1 MNALL
6 TNNLKSSEIIKKN
19 LFAKS
24 MDFRNLMKYR
34 IRNILL
40 VSSLYDFFIF
50 EEDGRIYE
58 LLRKEYHGLNLS
70 HTPEL
75 IHCPNGNE
83 AIKKI
88 NTENRFDLIIV
99 TQHVEDMSAVR
110 FAKKAKKA
118 GINIPI
124 IYLGYDNRD
133 MLELRESPDAKYFE
147 RLFVWQGDYKIIL
160 GIIKYIEDKLNVE
173 NDTKSIGVQ
182 VIILVED
189 NIRFYSSYLPLIYT
203 EVLTQSQDLISEG
216 INLTHKFLR
225 MRARPKILLCSNYEE
240 AWVYFKKYEKYI
252 LGIISDIDF
261 ERQGKRDTKAGLKFT
276 KRIKN
281 KYPDIPILLQSDNE
295 KNRQRAYE
303 LEAGFLLKKSD
314 VLLQELHRFMR
325 RNFGFGPFIFRSK
338 LGDEV
343 GRAANLSELQSVL
356 KWVPIESVV
365 YHSLRNHFSNW
376 LKARTEFWLANKLRP
391 RKVEEYA
398 TYEDLRNDLIQSI
411 KSYRLWRKRGV
422 IVDYHKQY
430 FERGSDIARIGNG
443 SIGGKARGLSFVNYL
458 LSNFEVNDV
467 FPSVDIR
474 IPPTVIIGS
483 NVFDD
488 FLEANNLLAFAM
500 HSKNN
505 ETLRQKFIEAQNF
518 PVDVSTNIQ
527 SFLELVGEPLA
538 VRSSSLLEDSQGQ
551 PFAGVYETIML
562 PNNHPDI
569 MFRLQQLLTAI
580 KLIYASIFY
589 NKSKDYI
596 KVTSYRLEEEKMA
609 VIIQKIVGTE
619 HNGRYYPELSGVG
632 KSINFYPTGKLKS
645 QDGIVSIA
653 LGLGKAVVAGE
664 NVIKFCPKY
673 PKTPINAS
681 TTDEILRYSQRQFY
695 AVNLNS
701 TSDLLNYSEDNFI
714 NTYSL
719 EAAEKDGTLFYA
731 GSTYSLQ
738 NHTVYDGI
746 GRDGVR
752 LVTFAPILKH
762 SLFPLSDIL
771 DYLLKL
777 GKWGMGSEIE
787 IEFALNLSKGNNAAG
802 FKEKP
807 ELNILQMR
815 PLVVNDELEALDLK
829 NNNDNDLICR
839 SSKALGNGVVDNIRD
854 IVFVDIDRFSRAK
867 SREAAIEIAKLNA
880 KFFKEKRKYLLV
892 GVGRWGST
900 DPWLGIP
907 VTWEQISNAGC
918 IVESNFRDFN
928 VTPSQGSHFFQNLT
942 SFRVGYITIDA
953 KRTNDFIDWAWL
965 RNQKIKAQL
974 KYVTHIRLEAPIIVK
989 INGQENKGIVIKPFV
1004 QPK

>member
-1 MNALL
+1 MNIPKKESFKNSA
-6 TNNLKSSEIIKKN
+6 IIKKN

-24 MDFRNLMKYR
+24 MDFRSLMQFR

-58 LLRKEYHGLNLS
+58 MLRKEYHGLNLTHS
-70 HTPEL
+70 PEL

-88 NTENRFDLIIV
+88 NTENRYDLIIV
-99 TQHVEDMSAVR
+99 TQHIEDMSAVR
-110 FAKKAKKA
+110 FAQKAKKA
-118 GINIPI
+118 GIEIPI

-133 MLELRESPDAKYFE
+133 MLELWESPDAKLFE

-160 GIIKYIEDKLNVE
+160 GIIKYIEDKFNVE
-173 NDTKSIGVQ
+173 KDTKNIGVQ

-240 AWVYFKKYEKYI
+240 AWYYFKKYEKYI

-261 ERQGKRDTKAGLKFT
+261 KRQGKRDTKAGLKLAR
-276 KRIKN
+276 RIKN
-281 KYPDIPILLQSDNE
+281 KYPDIPVLLQSNNE
-295 KNRQRAYE
+295 KNRQKAYD

-314 VLLQELHRFMR
+314 VLLQELHRFMMH
-325 RNFGFGPFIFRSK
+325 NFGFGPFIFRSK
-338 LGDEV
+338 QGDEV

-356 KWVPIESVV
+356 EWIPIESVI

-398 TYEDLRNDLIQSI
+398 TYEDLRKDLINSI

-422 IVDYHKQY
+422 IVDYNKKY

-458 LSNFEVNDV
+458 LSNFEINEV

-474 IPPTVIIGS
+474 IPPTVIIGT

-488 FLEANNLLAFAM
+488 FLEANNLLEFAL

-505 ETLRQKFIEAQNF
+505 EMLRKRFIEAQNF
-518 PVDVSTNIQ
+518 PADITVNIQ
-527 SFLELVGEPLA
+527 SFLDLVSEPLA

-645 QDGIVSIA
+645 SDGIVSIA
-653 LGLGKAVVAGE
+653 LGLGKMVVDGK
-664 NVIKFCPKY
+664 NVVKFCPKY
-673 PKTPINAS
+673 PQTPINTS
-681 TTDEILRYSQRQFY
+681 TTDEILRYSQREFY
-695 AVNLNS
+695 AVNLDSNFS
-701 TSDLLNYSEDNFI
+701 LLNYSEDNFI
-714 NTYSL
+714 NSYSL
-719 EAAEKDGTLFYA
+719 EDAEKDGTLFYA

-752 LVTFAPILKH
+752 VVTFAPILKH
-762 SLFPLSDIL
+762 KIFPLHEIL
-771 DYLLKL
+771 DYFLRL

-787 IEFALNLSKGNNAAG
+787 IEFAINFSNGKNN
-802 FKEKP
+802 KP

-815 PLVVNDELEALDLK
+815 PLVVADELEALDLT
-829 NNNDNDLICR
+829 NVSDDDLICR
-839 SSKALGNGVVDNIRD
+839 SNKALGNGVVDNIRD
-854 IVFVDIDRFSRAK
+854 IVFIDIDKFSRDE
-867 SREAAIEIAKLNA
+867 SRKAAAEITKMNA
-880 KFFKEKRKYLLV
+880 RLVREKRKYLLI

-918 IVESNFRDFN
+918 IIESNFRDFN

-942 SFRVGYITIDA
+942 SFRVGYLTVDSMR
-953 KRTNDFIDWAWL
+953 KDGFIDWEWL
-965 RNQKIKAQL
+965 RNQKVKSKMKFVNHVRFEIPL
-974 KYVTHIRLEAPIIVK
+974 VVK
-989 INGQENKGIVIKPFV
+989 INGQENKGIIIKPM
-1004 QPK
+1004 

>member
-1 MNALL
+1 MTDNF
-6 TNNLKSSEIIKKN
+6 NISEFNQKN
-19 LFAKS
+19 RFAKS
-24 MDFRNLMKYR
+24 MDFRNLMKFR

-58 LLRKEYHGLNLS
+58 LLRKEYHGLNLTHS
-70 HTPEL
+70 PEL

-88 NTENRFDLIIV
+88 NLEDRFDLIIV
-99 TQHVEDMSAVR
+99 TQHVEDMSAIR
-110 FAKKAKKA
+110 FAKKVKKA
-118 GINIPI
+118 GITIPI
-124 IYLGYDNRD
+124 VYLGYDNRD
-133 MLELRESPDAKYFE
+133 MLELRQSSDANLFE
-147 RLFVWQGDYKIIL
+147 RLFVWQGDYRIIL
-160 GIIKYIEDKLNVE
+160 GIIKYIEDKFNVE

-240 AWVYFKKYEKYI
+240 AWIYFKKYEKYI

-261 ERQGKRDTKAGLKFT
+261 ERLGKRDTKAGLKLA

-281 KYPDIPILLQSDNE
+281 KFPDIPVLLQSNNE
-295 KNRQRAYE
+295 KNRQKAYE

-314 VLLQELHRFMR
+314 VLLQELHKFMK
-325 RNFGFGPFIFRSK
+325 RNFGFGPFIFRSES
-338 LGDEV
+338 GDEV

-356 KWVPIESVV
+356 EWIPIESVV

-398 TYEDLRNDLIQSI
+398 TYEDLRRDLIDSI
-411 KSYRLWRKRGV
+411 KEYRLWRKRGV
-422 IVDYHKQY
+422 IVDYHRKY

-458 LSNFEVNDV
+458 LSNFEINEM

-474 IPPTVIIGS
+474 VPPTIIIGS
-483 NVFDD
+483 NIFDD
-488 FLEANNLLAFAM
+488 FLEANNLLELAM
-500 HSKNN
+500 HSTDN
-505 ETLRQKFIEAQNF
+505 ETLRQKFIDAQNF
-518 PVDVSTNIQ
+518 PVDVSANIQ
-527 SFLELVGEPLA
+527 SFLELVREPIA

-562 PNNHPDI
+562 PNNDPDI
-569 MFRLQQLLTAI
+569 LFRLQQLLTAI

-609 VIIQKIVGTE
+609 VIIQKIVGSE
-619 HNGRYYPELSGVG
+619 YNGKYYPELSGVG

-645 QDGIVSIA
+645 NDGIVSIA
-653 LGLGKAVVAGE
+653 LGLGKMVVDGE

-673 PKTPINAS
+673 PQTPINTS
-681 TTDEILRYSQRQFY
+681 TTDEILRYSQREFY
-695 AVNLNS
+695 AVNLKS
-701 TSDLLNYSEDNFI
+701 TVSLLNYAEDNFI

-719 EAAEKDGTLFYA
+719 EDAEKDGSLYYS

-738 NHTVYDGI
+738 NNTVYDGI

-752 LVTFAPILKH
+752 LVTFSPILKH
-762 SLFPLSDIL
+762 NIFPLAEIL

-787 IEFALNLSKGNNAAG
+787 IEFAIKMSKDKN
-802 FKEKP
+802 KKP

-815 PLVVNDELEALDLK
+815 PLVINDELEELDLK
-829 NNNDNDLICR
+829 NTDEKDLICK
-839 SSKALGNGVVDNIRD
+839 SDKALGNGVVNNIRD
-854 IVFVDIDRFSRAK
+854 VIFIDIDKFSRSD
-867 SREAAIEIAKLNA
+867 SREAAIETAKLNA
-880 KFFKEKRKYLLV
+880 KLVKEKRKYLLI

-942 SFRVGYITIDA
+942 SFRVGYMTIDSQ
-953 KRTNDFIDWAWL
+953 KSDGFIDWDWL
-965 RNQKIKAQL
+965 RNRKLKTQR
-974 KYVTHIRLEAPIIVK
+974 KYVNHIRFDKPIIVK
-989 INGQENKGIVIKPFV
+989 INGQENKGIIIKPEESS
-1004 QPK
+1004 